1 MLNEMNQIVITNAG
15 DDWDLDELAE
25 ILGSIRNKK

>member
-1 MLNEMNQIVITNAG
+1 MLNKLLIVANG